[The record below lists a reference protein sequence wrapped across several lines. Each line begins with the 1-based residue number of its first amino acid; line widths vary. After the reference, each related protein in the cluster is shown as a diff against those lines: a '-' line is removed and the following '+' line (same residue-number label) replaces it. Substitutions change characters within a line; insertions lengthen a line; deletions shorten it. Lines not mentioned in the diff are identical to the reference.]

1 MALDLVLVTGMSG
14 AGKSTALK
22 MLEDSGFFCVDNLPI
37 SLIGTFVLMTS
48 EGKEGKRSHVAVG
61 VDIRSQEK
69 LTDLTEVF
77 EVLQESDVDY
87 RILYLDAD
95 DRTLIKRYK
104 ESRRNHPLAGNGR
117 LETGIEREREALL
130 FLKKRADVII
140 DTSQLLTRE
149 LRQEL
154 EKIFVREQD
163 FGNLIITILSFGFK
177 NGIPTDSDLVFD
189 VRFLKNPYYEQ
200 DLRSLTG
207 LDEAVRNYVMQDETA
222 KEFADRVEELIR
234 FLIPHYVREGKNQLV
249 VSIGCTGGRHRSVT
263 LSEELYRRLGT
274 SGEYG
279 LRIEHR
285 DIDRDPIIKR
295 KE

>member
-207 LDEAVRNYVMQDETA
+207 LDEAVRDYVMQDETA